1 MKPATLAKRTRTA
14 LMKLEQ
20 ALPKVFKFVTFVF
33 FTFTAL
39 LYVGILI
46 LLPLDILFQL
56 IRLFHAIGFPTILSG
71 CMGIAL
77 VGYLG
82 YEVARMPRLL
92 ELMVDVGRQLIEFG
106 HSQIRRCDALIEA
119 DAESSSK
126 V

>member
-1 MKPATLAKRTRTA
+1 
-14 LMKLEQ
+14 MKLEQ

-33 FTFTAL
+33 FNFTAL

-82 YEVARMPRLL
+82 YEMARMPRLL

-106 HSQIRRCDALIEA
+106 HSQIRRCDALIEP
-119 DAESSSK
+119 DVESSGK
-126 V
+126 A